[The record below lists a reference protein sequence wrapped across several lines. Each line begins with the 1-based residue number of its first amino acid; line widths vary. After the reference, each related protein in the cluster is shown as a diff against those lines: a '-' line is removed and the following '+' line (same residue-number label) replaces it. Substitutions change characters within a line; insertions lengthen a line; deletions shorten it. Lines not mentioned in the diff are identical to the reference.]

1 MAAYNN
7 TRGGTTTTA
16 LGSALRASPEPMDPE
31 RHGYA
36 AAAAGTETMQGH
48 GRGGG
53 PVSPSAIRRAS
64 APIHHHIAPALGAPF
79 MKAEGLV
86 HRGLLT

>member
-1 MAAYNN
+1 MAAYN
-7 TRGGTTTTA
+7 TRGGTTA
-16 LGSALRASPEPMDPE
+16 LGSALASALRASPEPMDPE

-36 AAAAGTETMQGH
+36 AAAGTETMQGH
-48 GRGGG
+48 RSGG

-79 MKAEGLV
+79 MRAEGLV
-86 HRGLLT
+86 HRGLLLD

>member
-1 MAAYNN
+1 MAAYN
-7 TRGGTTTTA
+7 TRSGTTA
-16 LGSALRASPEPMDPE
+16 LASALRASPEPMDPE

-36 AAAAGTETMQGH
+36 AAGTEAMQGH
-48 GRGGG
+48 RSGG

-79 MKAEGLV
+79 MRAEGLV
-86 HRGLLT
+86 HRGMLPSYTGD